1 MINDVCKFPVVT
13 ILKFFDVDVI
23 DDIVRVGLGSI
34 YVCFQLCIFDYGLL
48 IKSVSQDTSLVR
60 SDGN

>member
-23 DDIVRVGLGSI
+23 DDIVRVGLRSI

-48 IKSVSQDTSLVR
+48 IKNVFQDTSLVR
-60 SDGN
+60 SAGN